1 MADTVQ
7 AIGASQL
14 ELVQGDITQESV
26 EAIANAANQH
36 LAGGG
41 GVDGAIHRAGGAGI
55 MQELRSKYP
64 QGCPTGQAVMTGAG
78 ALKAKYVIHAV
89 GPRYGGRPED
99 AELLASAYS
108 TSLELCLEHKIRSI
122 AFPSVSTGIY
132 GYPLRSA
139 APIAVKTVAQF
150 LKSHP
155 EIERVRFVLFDAKTL
170 AAYQAALAA
179 YREDSP

>member
-14 ELVQGDITQESV
+14 ELVRGDITLEAV

-55 MQELRSKYP
+55 MQELSSKYP

-78 ALKAKYVIHAV
+78 TLKAKYVIHAV
-89 GPRYGGRPED
+89 GPRYRGRPED
-99 AELLASAYS
+99 AKLLASAYS
-108 TSLELCLEHKIRSI
+108 TSLELCLKHKIRSI
-122 AFPSVSTGIY
+122 SFPSISTGIY
-132 GYPLRSA
+132 GYLLTQA

-155 EIERVRFVLFDAKTL
+155 EIERVRFVLFDEKTL
-170 AAYQAALAA
+170 AAYQAALAE
-179 YREDSP
+179 YREDPT